1 VPQWEILVTQGHVR
15 AARWRNA
22 VPFVMAA
29 GIAAITIG
37 VAVNALVPEAATST
51 RVFDAKNSFVAAQRS
66 AIAAFIHD
74 KASIAALPENAE
86 SAFTPSTAQA
96 AVQELLQSLGATRR
110 LPKTVVR
117 QSPDEFWQ
125 GSWRPGAILAVQKER
140 TVLIGYFVDGSGRE
154 GANDPAP
161 PVLQRAYGI
170 LRRDAEGKWSI
181 HCLQMIGA
189 LPCDGNAVEPTYI
202 PATMRA
208 LIPSSAF
215 NSGRQS

>member
-1 VPQWEILVTQGHVR
+1 MLVTQGHVR

-29 GIAAITIG
+29 GVAAITIG
-37 VAVNALVPEAATST
+37 VAVNALAPEATAST

-66 AIAAFIHD
+66 AIAAFIRD
-74 KASIAALPENAE
+74 KASIAALAENADA
-86 SAFTPSTAQA
+86 AFTVSTARA
-96 AVQELLQSLGATRR
+96 AVQDILQSLRSTRR
-110 LPKTVVR
+110 LPETVVR

-125 GSWRPGAILAVQKER
+125 GSWRPGAIHAVQKER

-154 GANDPAP
+154 NADDPAP

-170 LRRDAEGKWSI
+170 LRRSEKGNWSI

-202 PATMRA
+202 PTTMRA
-208 LIPSSAF
+208 LLPPSAF

>member
-1 VPQWEILVTQGHVR
+1 MPQWEMLVTHGHVR

-29 GIAAITIG
+29 GVAAITIG
-37 VAVNALVPEAATST
+37 VAVNAFVPEATAST
-51 RVFDAKNSFVAAQRS
+51 RVADAKNSFVGAQRA
-66 AIAAFIHD
+66 AIARFVQD

-86 SAFTPSTAQA
+86 ATYTVRTAQA
-96 AVQELLQSLGATRR
+96 AVQDVLQSLGANRR

-117 QSPDEFWQ
+117 QSADEFWQ
-125 GSWRPGAILAVQKER
+125 GSWRPGAIHAVQKER

-154 GANDPAP
+154 NANNPAS
-161 PVLQRAYGI
+161 PVLQRAYGL
-170 LRRDAEGKWSI
+170 LRRDTRGNWSI

-189 LPCDGNAVEPTYI
+189 QPCDGNAVEPTYI

-208 LIPSSAF
+208 LLPSSAF